1 MAGWHGTRMGS
12 TEKPKQFLEI
22 CGKPIL
28 LWSVEAFRRNPRV
41 DAVLILTPQEWIPY
55 TSELLAEAV
64 PDVGAA
70 TPDTPGPRAT
80 VPSPFPL
87 HLVAGGPSRTDT
99 LLNGIR
105 FLDEHD
111 LLDEET
117 CLLTHDAVRPL
128 VTDQIIDANI
138 DCVLAGGTCTTAV
151 PATDTLLHT
160 TGSVGDA
167 SATSAASASSGTPL
181 LIDHI
186 PDRSQYYLAQT
197 PQSFRAQRFLEIW
210 ETLTETERAVL
221 TDASKVF
228 VLKGEPVTIVPGHP
242 SNLKITYA
250 GDLAVAE
257 TWMAL

>member
-1 MAGWHGTRMGS
+1 MVYAFIMAGGQGTRMGN

-41 DAVLILTPQEWIPY
+41 DAVLVLTPREWIPY
-55 TSELLAEAV
+55 TRELLE
-64 PDVGAA
+64 AA
-70 TPDTPGPRAT
+70 TPDNSCPRNT
-80 VPSPFPL
+80 DSSLCPL
-87 HLVAGGPSRTDT
+87 HLVAGGPTRTDT

-105 FLDEHD
+105 FLKAQG
-111 LLDEET
+111 LLDEGT